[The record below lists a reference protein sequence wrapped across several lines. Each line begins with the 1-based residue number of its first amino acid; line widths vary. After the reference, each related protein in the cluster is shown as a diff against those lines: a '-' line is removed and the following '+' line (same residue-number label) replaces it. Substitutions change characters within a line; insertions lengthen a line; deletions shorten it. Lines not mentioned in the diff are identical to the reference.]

1 MYMTLFMS
9 ELLRTSAGVIR
20 ITNPKPL
27 QFPERQK
34 GPVERDALF
43 GQKKVPT
50 SALFASTGLPASPK
64 PVSPTPWSL
73 WVKPDLAA
81 TIGIA
86 D

>member
-43 GQKKVPT
+43 GQKEGAHERALRLHPPPSFAKT
-50 SALFASTGLPASPK
+50 S
-64 PVSPTPWSL
+64 
-73 WVKPDLAA
+73 
-81 TIGIA
+81 IA
-86 D
+86 YAMVAVGET